1 MMRPSASGRSSWFVM
16 NMEIVRSRSDF
27 RNKVPGGF
35 IEVHGFRFAKTKRKS
50 KMKRSLVTLLVIA
63 ILNLLFPYH
72 VVAQEHSPDSDSPSS
87 SLPVALNFTLISGSE
102 KSPLTLRTAKSTI
115 IGNVHTNHN
124 FEFKG
129 SNLFVDGSIVAV
141 NKVDANAPKTEIN
154 SIIEHAHPF
163 PMFDAGAVVKTIA
176 GIDAEKINTD
186 KQYNGSKLTFE
197 KSLMVKGRLTFN
209 GSLFQGKGYII
220 SGDDMT
226 FNVSSVST
234 WGKGRLVLFS
244 ENGDITIRASKVN
257 LNGIIYAPN
266 GTVTINSA
274 NININGSII
283 AERIEVS
290 GSEFHIAGQED
301 DLQFLNGYYAAD
313 EYRQKFEHLLSQ
325 WQISEYS
332 LENFQPELDGVLAI
346 YESGLEYERN
356 GDYQNAFNTYV
367 QACDQLEALLQ
378 VVEEHNALLLQIL
391 NSSDQDFDV

>member
-1 MMRPSASGRSSWFVM
+1 
-16 NMEIVRSRSDF
+16 
-27 RNKVPGGF
+27 
-35 IEVHGFRFAKTKRKS
+35 
-50 KMKRSLVTLLVIA
+50 
-63 ILNLLFPYH
+63 
-72 VVAQEHSPDSDSPSS
+72 
-87 SLPVALNFTLISGSE
+87 
-102 KSPLTLRTAKSTI
+102 
-115 IGNVHTNHN
+115 
-124 FEFKG
+124 
-129 SNLFVDGSIVAV
+129 
-141 NKVDANAPKTEIN
+141 
-154 SIIEHAHPF
+154 
-163 PMFDAGAVVKTIA
+163 
-176 GIDAEKINTD
+176 
-186 KQYNGSKLTFE
+186 
-197 KSLMVKGRLTFN
+197 
-209 GSLFQGKGYII
+209 
-220 SGDDMT
+220 MT